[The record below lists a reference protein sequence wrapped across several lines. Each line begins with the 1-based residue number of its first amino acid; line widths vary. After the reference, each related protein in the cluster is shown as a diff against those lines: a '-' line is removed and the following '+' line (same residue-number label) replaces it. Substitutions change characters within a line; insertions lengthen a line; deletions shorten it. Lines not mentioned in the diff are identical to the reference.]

1 MENTAGA
8 EKTIG
13 FNEVV
18 EVFGNEGY
26 STKVIA
32 KIDTGAGVSSIDV
45 GLAAELSLGPLLKT
59 EKIKSSLGAAKRAVV
74 KAKVTV
80 KGKTI
85 VSNFTISDRSRLKFP
100 LLLGKNSLKKLG
112 FLINPLE

>member
-1 MENTAGA
+1 MSNS
-8 EKTIG
+8 IG
-13 FNEVV
+13 LNEVV
-18 EVFGNEGY
+18 EVFGSDGN

-59 EKIKSSLGAAKRAVV
+59 EKVKSSLGVAKRAVV
-74 KAKVTV
+74 RAKITV

-85 VSNFTISDRSRLKFP
+85 ESNFTIADRSRLKFP
-100 LLLGKNSLKKLG
+100 LLLGKNSLRKLG